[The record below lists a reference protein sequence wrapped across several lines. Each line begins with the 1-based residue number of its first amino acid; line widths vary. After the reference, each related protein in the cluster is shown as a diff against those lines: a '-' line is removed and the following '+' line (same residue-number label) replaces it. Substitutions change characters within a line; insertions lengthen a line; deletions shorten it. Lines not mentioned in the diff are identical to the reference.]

1 MLVFFT
7 YELREQENVCIV
19 MHSFDIQAPLGDM
32 QDVLSITEDIKH
44 QIELPKLDSSQ
55 TNVQTNST
63 VSST

>member
-1 MLVFFT
+1 M
-7 YELREQENVCIV
+7 Q
-19 MHSFDIQAPLGDM
+19 SFDIQNPLGDM